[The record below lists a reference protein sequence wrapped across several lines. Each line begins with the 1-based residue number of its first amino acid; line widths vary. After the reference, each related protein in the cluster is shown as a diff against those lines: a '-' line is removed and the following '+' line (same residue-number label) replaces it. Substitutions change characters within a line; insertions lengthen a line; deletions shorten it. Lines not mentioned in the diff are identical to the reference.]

1 MAANSFKLF
10 YQQLN
15 SAPDPLRV
23 RVLQII
29 FDILM
34 AHERDFLG
42 GDNVCLSP
50 LTLRIH
56 SPSFSGSHDHQLA
69 P

>member
-1 MAANSFKLF
+1 MALSSFQLF
-10 YQQLN
+10 LSQVQ
-15 SAPDPLRV
+15 SAPEVLKT

-50 LTLRIH
+50 PILRIH
-56 SPSFSGSHDHQLA
+56 
-69 P
+69 